1 MVADLIQP
9 GHGTLDHMLLL
20 IGGHDTDGQD
30 NVTVELDIVLVGQV
44 VSESCSV
51 TVLVGVSLLDVEAE
65 SFFLC
70 KLSSIS
76 ANHCQK

>member
-1 MVADLIQP
+1 
-9 GHGTLDHMLLL
+9 MLLL

-44 VSESCSV
+44 VSESCSI

-65 SFFLC
+65 SFFL
-70 KLSSIS
+70 
-76 ANHCQK
+76 

>member
-44 VSESCSV
+44 VMESCSV
-51 TVLVGVSLLDVEAE
+51 TVLVTNE
-65 SFFLC
+65 SSTQETRYFPLWNLIIGC
-70 KLSSIS
+70 RS
-76 ANHCQK
+76 

>member
-1 MVADLIQP
+1 
-9 GHGTLDHMLLL
+9 MLLL
-20 IGGHDTDGQD
+20 IGSHDTDGQD

>member
-1 MVADLIQP
+1 
-9 GHGTLDHMLLL
+9 MLLL
-20 IGGHDTDGQD
+20 IGGHYTDGQD

-44 VSESCSV
+44 VTESCSV

-70 KLSSIS
+70 ILSSIS

>member
-1 MVADLIQP
+1 
-9 GHGTLDHMLLL
+9 MLLL
-20 IGGHDTDGQD
+20 IGSHDTDGQD

-70 KLSSIS
+70 IFKFYICKSLSKIV
-76 ANHCQK
+76 

>member
-1 MVADLIQP
+1 
-9 GHGTLDHMLLL
+9 MLLL

-30 NVTVELDIVLVGQV
+30 NVTGELDIVLVGQV
-44 VSESCSV
+44 VTESCSV

>member
-1 MVADLIQP
+1 
-9 GHGTLDHMLLL
+9 MLLL

-30 NVTVELDIVLVGQV
+30 NVAVELDIVLVGQV
-44 VSESCSV
+44 VTESCSV